1 MTNGFSRS
9 PVLLKGALIRF
20 DAPLLIPIPNIIIFQ
35 YNPESLSRTL
45 TVYDP
50 SSASSGG
57 SSGSSETTG
66 GSEASSASGRA
77 QPTDPQESFTLR
89 LILDASDAL
98 ESPATHPVAFVSGVA
113 DRIAALEMLLY
124 PITEGLQLLGS
135 IGGSLGG
142 AASGAAASLTGGA
155 SPSGSEIPPRTVP
168 VTLFVWGPGRIV
180 PVRVTSFSVEEQS
193 FSPMLYPVRAAVSLG
208 LTILHPS
215 VFQRTTGTGD
225 ATTNVPL
232 KPEEELAVAAYKFTM
247 VQKQVLATANL
258 LNSVESIINMLPI

>member
-1 MTNGFSRS
+1 MANGFSRS

-45 TVYDP
+45 TIYDP
-50 SSASSGG
+50 SSASGG
-57 SSGSSETTG
+57 SSGSGETTATT
-66 GSEASSASGRA
+66 EASSASGRA

-98 ESPATHPVAFVSGVA
+98 ESPAAHPVAFVSGVA

-124 PITEGLQLLGS
+124 PITEGVQLLGS
-135 IGGSLGG
+135 IGGALSG
-142 AASGAAASLTGGA
+142 AASGAAASLTGGAA

-180 PVRVTSFSVEEQS
+180 PVRVTSFSVDEQS
-193 FSPMLYPVRAAVSLG
+193 FSPMLYPVRASVSVG

-215 VFQRTTGTGD
+215 VFQRTTGAGD
-225 ATTNVPL
+225 ATTNIPL